1 MVPRTLVPVDAR
13 IHPEQTGAASS
24 LAVRTKD
31 MVPRTLVP
39 VDAWIRPEQMGGSA
53 VAARQDLLV
62 PRRLIP
68 ADAVCGPITR
78 PEVSSETLVIPTQ
91 RNSIVPR
98 LLVPRDAM
106 TGSIAA
112 TKVSRVPAHKDIF
125 QESVLA
131 KAPLGHGRNPA
142 EWLISIGIH
151 AAIIAA
157 VLIVPLY
164 HTQTIDLNQL
174 EITFLVAPLP
184 PAAPPPPP
192 PPLGLSSQQAARRP
206 SLTHLTPARLTM
218 PVAVLRN
225 IQELAKPEE
234 SVESSVF
241 GGMIGGVPGGQIGGV
256 LGGVPGGV
264 LGGVLGGIGTGVP
277 PPPPPPPVVSNKP
290 LQGDRNVKP
299 LQVGGNVKEPQSVY
313 KPQPEYPLL
322 ARYARIEG
330 VVEIDA
336 IIDEQGNVVQMR
348 AVSGH
353 PLLITAALQA
363 VKQWKYEPTYLN
375 GVPWPKAPP

>member
-1 MVPRTLVPVDAR
+1 MVPRTLVPLDAR
-13 IHPEQTGAASS
+13 
-24 LAVRTKD
+24 
-31 MVPRTLVP
+31 
-39 VDAWIRPEQMGGSA
+39 IRPEQMGAASGSA
-53 VAARQDLLV
+53 VAVRRDLLV

-68 ADAVCGPITR
+68 AGVGFGPIT
-78 PEVSSETLVIPTQ
+78 PPLVSSETAVTLAQ
-91 RNSIVPR
+91 RTSIVPR
-98 LLVPRDAM
+98 LIVPPDAM

-112 TKVSRVPAHKDIF
+112 TRVSRVPAQKDIF

-131 KAPLGHGRNPA
+131 TPPLGHRHNPA

-157 VLIVPLY
+157 VLIIPLY
-164 HTQTIDLNQL
+164 HTQAIDLNHL

-218 PVAVLRN
+218 PVAVPRN
-225 IQELAKPEE
+225 IQELAKPEVSPE
-234 SVESSVF
+234 SMPGLS

-256 LGGVPGGV
+256 LGGVLGGVPRGV
-264 LGGVLGGIGTGVP
+264 LGGVLGGIGTGAP
-277 PPPPPPPVVSNKP
+277 PPPPPPPVVSNEP
-290 LQGDRNVKP
+290 REDTEVKP
-299 LQVGGNVKEPQSVY
+299 LHVGGNVKEPQAVY
-313 KPQPEYPLL
+313 KQQPEYPPL
-322 ARYARIEG
+322 ALHARIEG
-330 VVEIDA
+330 VVQIDA
-336 IIDEQGNVVQMR
+336 IIDEHGNVVEMR

-353 PLLITAALQA
+353 PLLITAALEA

-375 GVPWPKAPP
+375 GVPWPLELTIYITFSLS